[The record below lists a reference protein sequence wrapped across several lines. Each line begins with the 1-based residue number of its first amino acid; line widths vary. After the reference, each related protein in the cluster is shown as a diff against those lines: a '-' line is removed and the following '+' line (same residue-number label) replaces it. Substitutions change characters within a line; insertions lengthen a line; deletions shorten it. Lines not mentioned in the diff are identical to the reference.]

1 MILRR
6 HSYLNWRLRLLSGL
20 ALAVLLP
27 THASAA
33 SLCVEVERNGALW
46 RSLRAALG
54 GEFLLSFQ
62 HSVYGSRVEEAFRL
76 RSDGFQLIELRY
88 SERRLVEFYGYES
101 ADYRNA
107 MWVVKPKPALISS
120 LHLSASSDAH
130 LSIFFD
136 GRGAPVRLAMP
147 GDSAFHLRPAACKDA
162 RDG

>member
-1 MILRR
+1 
-6 HSYLNWRLRLLSGL
+6 
-20 ALAVLLP
+20 
-27 THASAA
+27 
-33 SLCVEVERNGALW
+33 LW

-88 SERRLVEFYGYES
+88 SERRLVEFYGHES

-120 LHLSASSDAH
+120 LHLSASSDASLSLSFTGH
-130 LSIFFD
+130 GAPAQLSI
-136 GRGAPVRLAMP
+136 P
-147 GDSAFHLRPAACKDA
+147 GDSTFRLAPAACKDT